1 MTSPTDQPKE
11 AQMLSKKIRTIL
23 TGAVVAGALAVAA
36 IVPAVSQAQW
46 HTICT
51 AGHCTTHKNF
61 TIGGKSPCENI
72 KENLNKAQDGLLS
85 AIDTRPLRI
94 GGPSVTQVEKERS
107 GEIEREEG
115 RVREA
120 ERASFEWGCQV
131 PA

>member
-1 MTSPTDQPKE
+1 MFN
-11 AQMLSKKIRTIL
+11 KKIRIIL
-23 TGAVVAGALAVAA
+23 TSALAAGTLAATAVVPA
-36 IVPAVSQAQW
+36 ISQAQW
-46 HTICT
+46 HTICS

-72 KENLNKAQDGLLS
+72 KENLNNAHDGLLS

-94 GGPSVTQVEKERS
+94 GGPSVTQVEAERRA
-107 GEIEREEG
+107 EIEREEA

>member
-1 MTSPTDQPKE
+1 
-11 AQMLSKKIRTIL
+11 MLNKKIRTIL
-23 TGAVVAGALAVAA
+23 TSAAMAGTLAVAA

-46 HTICT
+46 HTICS
-51 AGHCTTHKNF
+51 AGHCTTHTNF

-72 KENLNKAQDGLLS
+72 KGNLNNAHDGLLS

-94 GGPSVTQVEKERS
+94 GGPSVTQVEQGRRA
-107 GEIEREEG
+107 EIEREEA
-115 RVREA
+115 RVAEA

>member
-1 MTSPTDQPKE
+1 MTSTTDQPKE
-11 AQMLSKKIRTIL
+11 AQMFNKKIRTML
-23 TGAVVAGALAVAA
+23 VSTVAAGALAVVA

-46 HTICT
+46 HTICS

-72 KENLNKAQDGLLS
+72 KENLNNAHDGLLNS
-85 AIDTRPLRI
+85 IDTRPLRI
-94 GGPSVTQVEKERS
+94 GGPSVTQVEAERRA
-107 GEIEREEG
+107 EIEREEA

>member
-1 MTSPTDQPKE
+1 MFN
-11 AQMLSKKIRTIL
+11 KKIRTIL
-23 TGAVVAGALAVAA
+23 TSAVAASALVIAA

-72 KENLNKAQDGLLS
+72 KGNLNSAEDGLLS

-94 GGPSVTQVEKERS
+94 GGPSVTQVEKERRA
-107 GEIEREEG
+107 EIEREEA

>member
-1 MTSPTDQPKE
+1 MFT
-11 AQMLSKKIRTIL
+11 KKIRTIL
-23 TGAVVAGALAVAA
+23 VSAAAAGALAVVAVA
-36 IVPAVSQAQW
+36 PAVSQAQW
-46 HTICT
+46 HTICSG
-51 AGHCTTHKNF
+51 GHCTTHKNF

-72 KENLNKAQDGLLS
+72 KENLNGAQDGLLN

-94 GGPSVTQVEKERS
+94 GGPSVTQVEQERRAD
-107 GEIEREEG
+107 IEREEA

>member
-1 MTSPTDQPKE
+1 MF
-11 AQMLSKKIRTIL
+11 SKKLRIVFTSS
-23 TGAVVAGALAVAA
+23 VVAGALAVAA
-36 IVPAVSQAQW
+36 VVPAVSQAQY
-46 HTICT
+46 HTICN
-51 AGHCTTHKNF
+51 AGHCTTHTNF

-72 KENLNKAQDGLLS
+72 KGNLNGAQDGLLS

-94 GGPSVTQVEKERS
+94 GGLSATQVEKERS
-107 GEIEREEG
+107 AEIEREEA